1 MNPEVIAALSAA
13 AGALLVAAA
22 KFLKDSRLGDVLT
35 SSSEREETAVTKMAD
50 LLERKA
56 QCDEKTTSELLKM
69 LGKALDTVAQQT
81 GALQQI
87 AMGLQGHEQDSSIR
101 WAQDRDTSERI
112 LREIDRVKV
121 SVADLEKLV
130 TDLALKILGTQNS
143 ENGRTIR
150 NYSDRPE
157 EAVSREG

>member
-1 MNPEVIAALSAA
+1 MNPEVIAALSVA
-13 AGALLVAAA
+13 AGALLLKAAQ
-22 KFLKDSRLGDVLT
+22 FLKDSRISEVIT
-35 SSSEREETAVTKMAD
+35 SGSEREETAVAKMAD
-50 LLERKA
+50 LS
-56 QCDEKTTSELLKM
+56 EKTTSELLRM

-101 WAQDRDTSERI
+101 WAQDRDMSERI
-112 LREIDRVKV
+112 LREIDSVKV
-121 SVADLEKLV
+121 SVADLERLV

-150 NYSDRPE
+150 NYSDRPQ
-157 EAVSREG
+157 EAVSRED